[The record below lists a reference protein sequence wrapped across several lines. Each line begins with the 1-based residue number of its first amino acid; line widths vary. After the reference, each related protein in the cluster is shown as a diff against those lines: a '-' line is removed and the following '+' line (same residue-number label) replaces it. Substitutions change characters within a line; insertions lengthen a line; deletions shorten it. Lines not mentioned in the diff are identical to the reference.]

1 MKVLNFV
8 HRRRKLFSC
17 LSLVLILASFVVPS
31 CFASEATTD
40 SVDQVLDVMGRFS
53 EKALGSQ
60 GVGSQVITFITSN
73 PLCLIGVAC
82 FIMVALVGLVRRF
95 IIGS

>member
-1 MKVLNFV
+1 MKFLNFV

-17 LSLVLILASFVVPS
+17 LSLVLIIASFVVPS
-31 CFASEATTD
+31 CFASETTD

-60 GVGSQVITFITSN
+60 GVGSQVVTFITSN

>member
-8 HRRRKLFSC
+8 YRRRKLFSC
-17 LSLVLILASFVVPS
+17 LSLVLIISSCIVPS
-31 CFASEATTD
+31 CFASETTD
-40 SVDQVLDVMGRFS
+40 SVDKVLDVMGRFS